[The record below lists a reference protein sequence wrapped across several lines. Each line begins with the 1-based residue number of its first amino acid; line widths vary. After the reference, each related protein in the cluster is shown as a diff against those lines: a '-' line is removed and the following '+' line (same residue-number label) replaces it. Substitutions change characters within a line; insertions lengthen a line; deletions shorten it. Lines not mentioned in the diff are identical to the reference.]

1 MIYRILK
8 CTHPVSL
15 TLAAIAFMVYAS
27 IDDKYTLMLHTAAPD
42 YVNAL
47 ALCGV
52 ILMIPTVMFA
62 ILDYIKVNIINRKGV
77 KKWTN

>member
-8 CTHPVSL
+8 YTHPVSL
-15 TLAAIAFMVYAS
+15 TLAAIAFMVYAN

-42 YVNAL
+42 YVSAL

-62 ILDYIKVNIINRKGV
+62 ILDYIKVNFIDKKGERK
-77 KKWTN
+77 